1 MKPTIYGVVGNGKL
15 GRLLLERPN
24 FVPIS
29 CDITSKDSIYNGLY
43 ATFGEEQNYDV
54 IVNCAGITS
63 IDECEE
69 NQKHATEVNVRGNFY
84 LHEICGNRVLTIS
97 SDYVFPGSGFFRP
110 KENSLLS
117 PVNHCGWTKVGAEAV
132 SRVNGGKVI
141 RLSRSVSI
149 EDDDI
154 ARWLMA
160 LYRGEEIYVPSFFSR
175 NYLTRKQAVDGLEFF
190 VRNFSSM
197 PDTVHYGSVDT
208 VSMYLFMREVAKAF
222 GLDYN
227 AVIANTEYNPNMTP
241 RPLKGGFSISLAK
254 SLGFPAYSVGD
265 VAKQLAED
273 ANV

>member
-24 FVPIS
+24 FIFID
-29 CDITSKDSIYNGLY
+29 CDITNPSSIKEN
-43 ATFGEEQNYDV
+43 FVEVDV
-54 IVNCAGITS
+54 LVNCAGISS
-63 IDECEE
+63 IDRCED
-69 NQKHATEVNVRGNFY
+69 NQKLATEVNVRGNFY
-84 LHEICGNRVLTIS
+84 LHDVYGNKVLTIS
-97 SDYVFPGSGFFRP
+97 SDYVFPGSGSVEEP
-110 KENSLLS
+110 KEDSLLS
-117 PVNHCGWTKVGAEAV
+117 PVNHYGWTKVGAEAV

-208 VSMYLFMREVAKAF
+208 VSMYAFMQFVAFEF
-222 GLDYN
+222 GLDKRLVVEN
-227 AVIANTEYNPNMTP
+227 KEYNPNMTP
-241 RPLKGGFSISLAK
+241 RPLKGGFNTGLAK
-254 SLGFPAYSVGD
+254 SLGFPMYYVWD
-265 VAKQLAED
+265 VAKQLAKD
-273 ANV
+273 ANA